1 MKERFVIGCE
11 SFFCFIC
18 KKGGAENQNAGV
30 GRIGYLTKR
39 SVYTEG
45 VQQRVDMRRAA
56 WYIRGVNNP
65 IDELGGEAVMKK
77 AVSSV
82 LLCVLLCACGKASV
96 VVKEGVVVE
105 YGAELKVEN
114 LTDEKV
120 TLKEVKGYDAKK
132 TGEQKVTAIF
142 VNEKDKEIEAE
153 ITLEVKDTKKPVI
166 KLKKEK
172 VEITAGDKFDA
183 TSNIESVKDPVDG
196 DLKKSKDTKLTK
208 NGYLITSDVNAKK
221 AGSYTV
227 KVTAYDVNGNKAESS
242 YKVTVKKKPQE
253 QTPTQNNNQT
263 SSNNSY
269 SNNQGNTNYSKPTS
283 GSTSST
289 KKPSSASSN
298 NGGSSSGQTTNKPHK
313 HWGPAV
319 EGMYFDSGDELDAWA
334 IQYHRDQMRQGNDI
348 GAAWGVSECSCG
360 KLFIHRFY

>member
-1 MKERFVIGCE
+1 
-11 SFFCFIC
+11 
-18 KKGGAENQNAGV
+18 
-30 GRIGYLTKR
+30 
-39 SVYTEG
+39 
-45 VQQRVDMRRAA
+45 
-56 WYIRGVNNP
+56 
-65 IDELGGEAVMKK
+65 MKK
-77 AVSSV
+77 IIGSV

-96 VVKEGVVVE
+96 EVKEGIVIE
-105 YGAELKVEN
+105 YGAELKAED

-120 TLKEVKGYDAKK
+120 TLKEVKSFDAKK
-132 TGEQKVTAIF
+132 AGEQKVTAIF

-183 TSNIESVKDPVDG
+183 ASNIESVKDPVDG
-196 DLKKSKDTKLTK
+196 DIKKSEDKKLTK

-253 QTPTQNNNQT
+253 QSETQNNNQT
-263 SSNNSY
+263 SGNGYTS
-269 SNNQGNTNYSKPTS
+269 NQGSYNKPTS
-283 GSTSST
+283 GNTGST
-289 KKPSSASSN
+289 KKPSSGSSN
-298 NGGSSSGQTTNKPHK
+298 NSGSSSGQATNKPHK

-334 IQYHRDQMRQGNDI
+334 RQYQEHQWFDLGNKEF
-348 GAAWGVSECSCG
+348 GRAYGVSECSCG
-360 KLFIHRFY
+360 KLFINMFY

>member
-1 MKERFVIGCE
+1 MKKTIGC
-11 SFFCFIC
+11 
-18 KKGGAENQNAGV
+18 
-30 GRIGYLTKR
+30 
-39 SVYTEG
+39 
-45 VQQRVDMRRAA
+45 
-56 WYIRGVNNP
+56 
-65 IDELGGEAVMKK
+65 
-77 AVSSV
+77 V
-82 LLCVLLCACGKASV
+82 LLCGLLCACGKASV
-96 VVKEGVVVE
+96 EVKEGIVVE
-105 YGAELKVEN
+105 YGTELKAED

-120 TLKEVKGYDAKK
+120 ALKEVKGYDAKN
-132 TGEQKVTAIF
+132 TGEQKVTAVF
-142 VNEKDKEIEAE
+142 VNEKDKEIETE
-153 ITLEVKDTKKPVI
+153 ITVEVKDTKKPVI

-183 TSNIESVKDPVDG
+183 ASNIESVTDPVDG
-196 DLKKSKDTKLTK
+196 DIKKSEDTKLTK
-208 NGYLITSDVNAKK
+208 NGYIITSNVNAKK

-253 QTPTQNNNQT
+253 QSETQNNNQA
-263 SSNNSY
+263 SSNNGY
-269 SNNQGNTNYSKPTS
+269 TNNQGSTSYSKPTS
-283 GSTSST
+283 GNTGSN
-289 KKPSSASSN
+289 KKPSSDASN
-298 NGGSSSGQTTNKPHK
+298 NNGSSSGQTANKPHK

>member
-1 MKERFVIGCE
+1 
-11 SFFCFIC
+11 
-18 KKGGAENQNAGV
+18 
-30 GRIGYLTKR
+30 
-39 SVYTEG
+39 
-45 VQQRVDMRRAA
+45 
-56 WYIRGVNNP
+56 
-65 IDELGGEAVMKK
+65 MKK
-77 AVSSV
+77 IIYLAVTVMLLTACSSDLKV
-82 LLCVLLCACGKASV
+82 T
-96 VVKEGVVVE
+96 VKGNLEIE
-105 YGAELKVEN
+105 YGDKLDNSLLFDKDN
-114 LTDEKV
+114 SDEGITV
-120 TLKEVKGYDAKK
+120 KEVKNFDAKK
-132 TGEQKVTAIF
+132 TGEQEIIVVFSDSEKTKEETIKVS
-142 VNEKDKEIEAE
+142 
-153 ITLEVKDTKKPVI
+153 VKDTKKPVI

-172 VEITAGDKFDA
+172 LEITAGDKFDA
-183 TSNIESVKDPVDG
+183 ASNIESVEDPVDG
-196 DLKKSKDTKLTK
+196 DLEKSEDKKLTK

-253 QTPTQNNNQT
+253 QAPTQNNNQT

-360 KLFIHRFY
+360 KLFINMFY

>member
-1 MKERFVIGCE
+1 
-11 SFFCFIC
+11 
-18 KKGGAENQNAGV
+18 
-30 GRIGYLTKR
+30 
-39 SVYTEG
+39 
-45 VQQRVDMRRAA
+45 
-56 WYIRGVNNP
+56 
-65 IDELGGEAVMKK
+65 MKK
-77 AVSSV
+77 IIGSV

-96 VVKEGVVVE
+96 EVKEGIVIE
-105 YGAELKVEN
+105 YGAELKAED

-120 TLKEVKGYDAKK
+120 TLKEVKSFDAKK
-132 TGEQKVTAIF
+132 AGEQKVTAIF

-183 TSNIESVKDPVDG
+183 ASNIESVKDPVDG
-196 DLKKSKDTKLTK
+196 DLKKSEDKKLTK

-253 QTPTQNNNQT
+253 QTPTQNNNQSSGNGYT
-263 SSNNSY
+263 SNHGSY
-269 SNNQGNTNYSKPTS
+269 NKPSSGNTASN
-283 GSTSST
+283 

-298 NGGSSSGQTTNKPHK
+298 NSGSSSGQTANKPHK

-319 EGMYFDSGDELDAWA
+319 EGMYFDSGDELDEWA
-334 IQYHRDQMRQGNDI
+334 MNYIIEQGDKGNII

-360 KLFIHRFY
+360 KLYINMFY